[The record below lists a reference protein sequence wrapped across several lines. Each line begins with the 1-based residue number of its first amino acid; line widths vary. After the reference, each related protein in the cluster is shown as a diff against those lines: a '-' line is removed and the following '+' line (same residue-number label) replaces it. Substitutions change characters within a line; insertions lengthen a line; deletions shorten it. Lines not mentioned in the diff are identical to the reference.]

1 MMTPKHWLSAL
12 ILFDYMLYTLCTLL
26 PIWLCLFATFFPR
39 DKVIYPRKK
48 LTPYLNFQINLWI
61 FPEGTRSQ
69 TGTLL
74 PFKKGAFHLALEAQV
89 GSFAS

>member
-1 MMTPKHWLSAL
+1 MCSFTNLAL
-12 ILFDYMLYTLCTLL
+12 LVGN
-26 PIWLCLFATFFPR
+26 FFFHH

-48 LTPYLNFQINLWI
+48 LTPYVNFQINLWI

-74 PFKKGAFHLALEAQV
+74 PFKKGAFHLALQAQV
-89 GSFAS
+89 CSFVN